1 MYKEVKDI
9 ANNLKILTWSD
20 DPTECLSIK
29 IDLYK
34 GKFGNIT
41 MAFDFQA
48 NDYVLRQNI
57 TDENYCNIFTI
68 GYDEAFAYSDYIRQ
82 MNFYKHEFTLEA
94 IIKELKNCIDTMNT
108 NTNYDLEKLDSDC
121 YTFVNQ
127 VTNLMKE

>member
-41 MAFDFQA
+41 VAFDFQA

-57 TDENYCNIFTI
+57 TEENYCNIYRNNSCIIDSQYNT
-68 GYDEAFAYSDYIRQ
+68 AAYH
-82 MNFYKHEFTLEA
+82 K
-94 IIKELKNCIDTMNT
+94 
-108 NTNYDLEKLDSDC
+108 
-121 YTFVNQ
+121 
-127 VTNLMKE
+127 